1 MNKMGF
7 IIVRQRGSHVFMQ
20 RGDSTVTVTLNNPIK
35 KSTLKSILNQAG
47 VSIDELIEHLLILF
61 VRLRFEHDLKQ
72 TDRMSC

>member
-1 MNKMGF
+1 
-7 IIVRQRGSHVFMQ
+7 MQ

-47 VSIDELIEHLLILF
+47 VSMDELIEHLLILF